1 MKFDIWFYHNFTY
14 IPFLMQTSAF
24 LVFPLAQWERRGWNS
39 RKLSSPQTKPV
50 GQVPESQSPS
60 PTPQGKESQY
70 SLSYLEQSPSD
81 KQYWQFEV
89 SQSESFVQVLSAA
102 WIEKRLKNDV
112 LDMKI
117 QEHEL

>member
-1 MKFDIWFYHNFTY
+1 MNCTLIDIPLS
-14 IPFLMQTSAF
+14 IQTSALRIF
-24 LVFPLAQWERRGWNS
+24 SSSQWERRGWNS

-50 GQVPESQSPS
+50 GHVPESQSPS
-60 PTPQGKESQY
+60 PTPQGKASQY

-102 WIEKRLKNDV
+102 WIEKRLKIDV

-117 QEHEL
+117 QGHEL